1 MTAIIDKINLK
12 RNYGYKL
19 SPLRYPGGKTKAIKD
34 LINYVP
40 PTFEEFREPMVG
52 GGSFF
57 LNLKKRYPD
66 KKIWINDINSN
77 LIAFWSI
84 LRDRPT
90 VLVNSLL
97 EIKENS
103 KCGKELYKNYK
114 YMNTDNITKFEKAVR
129 FFILNRIS
137 YSGLTEYG
145 GYSQL
150 SYEKRFTIN
159 SIEKLKN
166 ISILLKGVK
175 ITSMPYQNLLKTPSS
190 RIFVYLDPPYQNVKS
205 SNLYGRNGKMFDP
218 IELDSFL
225 KKVNFKWL
233 LTYDK
238 SPPITNIYGE
248 LNNEIHKTVFTV
260 QYGTNC
266 SKKNVDRKAK
276 KGTELYI
283 TNYPISN

>member
-1 MTAIIDKINLK
+1 MTSIIYKINLK

-19 SPLRYPGGKTKAIKD
+19 SPLRYPGGKTKAIKE
-34 LINYVP
+34 LINYIP
-40 PTFEEFREPMVG
+40 PSFDEFREPMVG

-66 KKIWINDINSN
+66 KKIWINDINTN
-77 LIAFWSI
+77 LIAFWST
-84 LRDRPT
+84 LKEHPT
-90 VLVNSLL
+90 DLVNSLL
-97 EIKENS
+97 EIKGNS
-103 KCGKELYKNYK
+103 KNGKELYKNYK
-114 YMNTDNITKFEKAVR
+114 YTNTENIGKFEKAVR

-150 SYEKRFTIN
+150 SYEKRFTTN
-159 SIEKLKN
+159 SIEKLEN
-166 ISILLKGVK
+166 ISILLKNVK
-175 ITSMPYQNLLKTPSS
+175 ITSQPYQNLLKTSN
-190 RIFVYLDPPYQNVKS
+190 RNVFVYLDPPYQNVIS

-218 IELDSFL
+218 MELDSFL

-238 SPPITNIYGE
+238 SPPITNIYNKI
-248 LNNEIHKTVFTV
+248 NNEINIKEVTI

-266 SKKNVDRKAK
+266 SKKSKDRKAK
-276 KGTELYI
+276 MGTELYI
-283 TNYPISN
+283 SNCDIQK

>member
-1 MTAIIDKINLK
+1 MNSDYSSCIIK
-12 RNYGYKL
+12 NYGYNL
-19 SPLRYPGGKTKAIKD
+19 SPLRYPGGKTKAIKY
-34 LINYVP
+34 LLNYIP
-40 PTFEEFREPMVG
+40 FTFDEFREPMVG

-66 KKIWINDINSN
+66 KKIWINDINTN
-77 LIAFWSI
+77 LIAFWLT

-90 VLVNSLL
+90 FLVDSLL

-114 YMNTDNITKFEKAVR
+114 HMNTENMTRFEKAVR

-145 GYSQL
+145 GYSKL

-166 ISILLKGVK
+166 ISILLKGVT
-175 ITSMPYQNLLKTPSS
+175 ITSKPYQSLLKTSDS
-190 RIFVYLDPPYQNVKS
+190 RVFVYLDPPYQNVKS
-205 SNLYGRNGKMFDP
+205 SNLYGQNGKMFDP

-225 KKVNFKWL
+225 KRVNFKWL
-233 LTYDK
+233 LTYDE
-238 SPPITNIYGE
+238 SPPITNIYSE

-266 SKKNVDRKAK
+266 SKKSEDRKAK

-283 TNYPISN
+283 TNYHILK